1 MGVLN
6 VTDDSFSDGGRYLDP
21 DKAVAHGLA
30 LVAEGAGIVDVGG
43 ESTRPGATRI
53 DPRVETSRV
62 VPVVKALAAE
72 GVTVSIDTMHADVAR
87 AALGSGARIVNDV
100 SGGRADPAMAP
111 LLAEAKVPWVLM
123 HWRSVSAERPH
134 AAPQYRD
141 VVAEVRAELLASVD
155 AAVAAGVDSARLM
168 IDPGLGFAKTGQ
180 HNWALLHAL
189 PQLVATGIP
198 VLLGASRKRFLG
210 TLLAGPDGAAA
221 ARRAG
226 DGDRGD
232 FRAGRAA
239 RGVGCGCTTCGPR
252 SMRSRCSALGW
263 ETMADRIEL
272 RGLRVR
278 GQHGVFDHERVDG
291 QDFVIDVTVWIDL
304 VGAAASDELADT
316 YDYGALAQLAAD
328 VVAGPARNLIETV
341 GAQIADQVMD
351 DERVHAV
358 EVVVHKPQAPI
369 PQQFADVAVVVRRS
383 RRGGRGSV
391 VPAGGAL

>member
-1 MGVLN
+1 
-6 VTDDSFSDGGRYLDP
+6 
-21 DKAVAHGLA
+21 
-30 LVAEGAGIVDVGG
+30 
-43 ESTRPGATRI
+43 
-53 DPRVETSRV
+53 
-62 VPVVKALAAE
+62 
-72 GVTVSIDTMHADVAR
+72 
-87 AALGSGARIVNDV
+87 
-100 SGGRADPAMAP
+100 
-111 LLAEAKVPWVLM
+111 
-123 HWRSVSAERPH
+123 
-134 AAPQYRD
+134 
-141 VVAEVRAELLASVD
+141 
-155 AAVAAGVDSARLM
+155 
-168 IDPGLGFAKTGQ
+168 
-180 HNWALLHAL
+180 
-189 PQLVATGIP
+189 
-198 VLLGASRKRFLG
+198 
-210 TLLAGPDGAAA
+210 
-221 ARRAG
+221 
-226 DGDRGD
+226 
-232 FRAGRAA
+232 
-239 RGVGCGCTTCGPR
+239 
-252 SMRSRCSALGW
+252 
-263 ETMADRIEL
+263 MADRIEL